1 MAMQVGMG
9 LSRVIL
15 LVGAGVTG
23 SIVLRNGR
31 FSDILAELQDMVKGL
46 EKSREKGGDSD
57 SDVHEALASQVRRLA
72 SEVRQIASSR
82 PITILNGNSGQNRQI
97 YKSGPSVQ
105 VSFLAL
111 IFAVTALIVPAAT
124 LGALGYGYMWW
135 KGLSFSD
142 LMYVT
147 KRNMANAVSGMTKH
161 LEQVSAALAA
171 TKRHLTQ
178 RIENL
183 DGKLDEQKVL
193 SGTIKK
199 EVTDARLQLENLGSE
214 LSNIQQLVWNMDGK
228 MNALVAK
235 QNCSLAGVMYLL
247 QFAEGKGGKMPDALQ
262 DGLKSVGK
270 RFVGCGET
278 KSLKGLQHIS
288 EVADSEEIVKAFKET
303 ITQNDVDSDSLD
315 NFKGGLSRTASLK
328 C

>member
-82 PITILNGNSGQNRQI
+82 PITILNGNSGQT
-97 YKSGPSVQ
+97 
-105 VSFLAL
+105 
-111 IFAVTALIVPAAT
+111 AVTALIVPAAT

-288 EVADSEEIVKAFKET
+288 EVDSEEIVKAFKET